1 MRNCHD
7 LAGIPDKK
15 YPLREAH
22 WEAKDMGVTI
32 AMVARQ
38 RITKPISRVI
48 FSSPSLLWCR
58 GYCQC
63 SWPRNLHALLI
74 KGVTH
79 EPQGNAD
86 GLGGQYQR

>member
-1 MRNCHD
+1 MRSCHD

-15 YPLREAH
+15 YPLSEAH
-22 WEAKDMGVTI
+22 REAKDVGVTS
-32 AMVARQ
+32 AMVAKQ
-38 RITKPISRVI
+38 RITKLISRAI

-74 KGVTH
+74 EGVAH
-79 EPQGNAD
+79 EPQGNTD

>member
-1 MRNCHD
+1 MRSCHD

-15 YPLREAH
+15 CPLREAH
-22 WEAKDMGVTI
+22 RDAKDVGVTT
-32 AMVARQ
+32 AMVAKQ
-38 RITKPISRVI
+38 RITKPISRAI

-74 KGVTH
+74 EGVSH
-79 EPQGNAD
+79 EPQSDDNGFDRQN
-86 GLGGQYQR
+86 QK